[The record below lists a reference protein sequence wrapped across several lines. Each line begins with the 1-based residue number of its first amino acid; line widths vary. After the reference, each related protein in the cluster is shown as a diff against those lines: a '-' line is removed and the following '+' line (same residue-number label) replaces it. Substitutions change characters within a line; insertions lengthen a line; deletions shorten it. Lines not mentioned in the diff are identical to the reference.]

1 MSNTNISILLVSG
14 PLSVVSSSII
24 IVMVLRSNIKLS
36 NRYHRLMFGMS
47 LTDILFSSAL
57 SFGSLPA
64 PRNEPNAWIAIGTRS
79 TCNLQGFL
87 VAFGIAPAF
96 YFLSLQIYY
105 LLMIKYH
112 TKKTLLKKLEP
123 YLHIV
128 PISIGLLSGSLALI
142 TDSMNPGSRGYC
154 WPQDFPLHCTGD
166 ENVECIRGK
175 NALKLRVFLLAWPVL
190 LIWTLNCIIMWG
202 IYSTLRKQDRRNA
215 SHSFQPSRTSTPS
228 RRRSF
233 TTFTVDESH
242 NLQYRRSRKA
252 RTRVLQYFIAFSLT
266 IVFSALDMLLYKV
279 KSLNNL
285 LEILT
290 LISQPLAGFF
300 NLIVF
305 IIPAVNKVRKMNP
318 KFSLFRACGTA
329 IISYAGPGS
338 GDTQSRRQARRASST
353 LRHQIQIAAN
363 IAVRTCNT
371 SDENASEN
379 SEKL

>member
-1 MSNTNISILLVSG
+1 MSNRNISILLVSG

-24 IVMVLRSNIKLS
+24 IVMILRSNVKLS

-47 LTDILFSSAL
+47 LTDMLFSSAL

-64 PRNEPNAWIAIGTRS
+64 PINEPNVWIAIGTRS
-79 TCNLQGFL
+79 TCNLQGFF
-87 VAFGIAPAF
+87 VAFGIASFF

-128 PISIGLLSGSLALI
+128 PISIGLLSGCLALI
-142 TDSMNPGSRGYC
+142 TDSINPGSRGYC

-175 NALKLRVFLLAWPVL
+175 NALKQRIFLLAWPVI
-190 LIWTLNCIIMWG
+190 LIWTLNCTIMWA

-215 SHSFQPSRTSTPS
+215 SHSFQPSRTSTPP

-233 TTFTVDESH
+233 TTFTADESH
-242 NLQYRRSRKA
+242 NLQYQRSRKA

-266 IVFSALDMLLYKV
+266 MGFVTLDMLLCNV
-279 KSLNNL
+279 KSLDNL
-285 LEILT
+285 MEILT

-305 IIPAVNKVRKMNP
+305 IIPTVNNVRRVNP
-318 KFSLFRACGTA
+318 EFSLFRACGTA

-338 GDTQSRRQARRASST
+338 GDTQSRRQARRASNT
-353 LRHQIQIAAN
+353 LRHQVEVAAN
-363 IAVRTCNT
+363 IVARSYNT
-371 SDENASEN
+371 SDENVSEN
-379 SEKL
+379 SG